1 MNGPTLRFCDACHR
15 RLPLTEFAKAGRY
28 HRRTCRNCTPSKPRH
43 VIPSPA
49 NYLRATMDDLRRKR
63 QKEGTKWNITAEFLI
78 EKYVEQGGRCA
89 LSGLRMT
96 HEPDSDGRFNVSID
110 RINPVGIYSAEN
122 VRLVCKWCNSMKSNF
137 TDSDFFWMLRTIVEY
152 QDAQ

>member
-1 MNGPTLRFCDACHR
+1 MNGTSLRFCDACHR
-15 RLPLTEFAKAGRY
+15 RLPLTEFAKAGPH
-28 HRRTCRNCTPSKPRH
+28 HRRTCRNCTPGKPRRS
-43 VIPSPA
+43 SPNVT
-49 NYLRATMDDLRRKR
+49 NYLRASMDDLRRKR
-63 QKEGTKWNITAEFLI
+63 QKEGTKWNITPEFLI